1 MKSSV
6 TKTFRKH
13 LNDLPAS
20 VQEQAAK
27 AYALW
32 QEDPYYP
39 SLQLNESAS
48 DNRFTLS
55 VSALTTVFSAYWNLT
70 IFTGI
75 GLAHMMSMMNCLI
88 GCRMLDRWR
97 SLPEVIGIEEHL
109 YILLE
114 RSIDYFV

>member
-6 TKTFRKH
+6 TKTFRKR

-39 SLQLNESAS
+39 SLQFKRVSQRQPIYSVRVSLNYRVLGLLES
-48 DNRFTLS
+48 DH
-55 VSALTTVFSAYWNLT
+55 
-70 IFTGI
+70 I

-88 GCRMLDRWR
+88 GCRRLDR
-97 SLPEVIGIEEHL
+97 
-109 YILLE
+109 
-114 RSIDYFV
+114 D